1 MAEDKQPQRLQ
12 SISSRGGRGGRGI
25 GRGGRFL
32 PKAVDR
38 RSKEERESS
47 APAMKAPE
55 PEPETETKPQRG
67 KYERKKPK
75 QLGIR
80 AEAAGPLAAP
90 SIAGPSRSTSA
101 KGPSGSSSGSRSMGG
116 GPRVKTEADPSIH
129 MMANDERI
137 DMATPRGGFFPVRL
151 PVSAAETK
159 SEDGEAPQ
167 KKEADTSRIDS
178 LGDGELILV
187 QLPDLGLKPAR
198 TAQISLPK
206 ADATS
211 EQQQQQQGQENGVKI
226 KSEEGTEDQDQ
237 SMVDAIETE
246 NNTETVQ
253 TDATKQEADDSD
265 YGYMGKIVCYK
276 SGRVVQVIGDSVFE
290 LQSAP
295 VSTVD
300 NVVMLNE
307 ETNTASLLG
316 PTVSRVLVT
325 PDLDNLQIH

>member
-47 APAMKAPE
+47 APAMKTPE
-55 PEPETETKPQRG
+55 PEPTTEAKPQRG

-90 SIAGPSRSTSA
+90 SIAGPSRSA
-101 KGPSGSSSGSRSMGG
+101 KGPSGSSSSGGRSVGGG

-137 DMATPRGGFFPVRL
+137 DMGTPRGGFFPVRL
-151 PVSAAETK
+151 PVSAVETK
-159 SEDGEAPQ
+159 AEDGEAPQ
-167 KKEADTSRIDS
+167 KKDESASRIEG
-178 LGDGELILV
+178 LGDGDMIIV

-198 TAQISLPK
+198 NSQFASSQTENVREDQQA
-206 ADATS
+206 S
-211 EQQQQQQGQENGVKI
+211 EGQENGVKI
-226 KSEEGTEDQDQ
+226 KSEEGAEEQDQ
-237 SMVDAIETE
+237 SMVDALDTE
-246 NNTETVQ
+246 NNTEIQ
-253 TDATKQEADDSD
+253 TEPTKEETDDSD

-276 SGRVVQVIGDSVFE
+276 SGRVVQIIGDSVFE

-307 ETNTASLLG
+307 GSNSASLLG

-325 PDLDNLQIH
+325 PDLENLQIH